1 MHFFKYLLTYVVK
14 RAIIYTLINVY
25 QTGHRPGKKMKL
37 TKATVKRLNA
47 SRTDTIRVIANILN
61 RSAVILGETGRY
73 EANDGTD
80 ELVLPMISSDGK
92 REFVSGRTS
101 GEYEKRIVAGLS
113 TRFPNM
119 ISGTFTHGLN
129 GVDIYDVDALVRKI
143 SNPT

>member
-1 MHFFKYLLTYVVK
+1 
-14 RAIIYTLINVY
+14 
-25 QTGHRPGKKMKL
+25 MKL
-37 TKATVKRLNA
+37 TKATVKRLNENRNDA
-47 SRTDTIRVIANILN
+47 IWVIANILN
-61 RSAVILGETGRY
+61 RSAVILGEPGHY

-80 ELVLPMISSDGK
+80 ELVLPMISSDGD

-129 GVDIYDVDALVRKI
+129 GVDIYDVNALVREI